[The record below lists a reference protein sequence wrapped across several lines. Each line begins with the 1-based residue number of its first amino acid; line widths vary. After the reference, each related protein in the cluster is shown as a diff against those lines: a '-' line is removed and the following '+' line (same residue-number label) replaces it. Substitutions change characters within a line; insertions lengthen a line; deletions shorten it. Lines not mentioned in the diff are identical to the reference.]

1 MVNIFIHTELTN
13 CPCYI
18 SVYLA
23 IFHCDILHNEI
34 NMFKIGYTW
43 SKESQESH
51 IIAHI
56 IS

>member
-23 IFHCDILHNEI
+23 IFHCDFIHNEI

-43 SKESQESH
+43 SKESQKSQ
-51 IIAHI
+51 I
-56 IS
+56 